1 MVLVVTSYLQIR
13 RKSKESKEIDRGF
26 DRVSAGCRVDD
37 RVGPQGNRRWSA
49 IAHFFGYF
57 FPFFAPTVRIPLF

>member
-37 RVGPQGNRRWSA
+37 RVGPQGNRR
-49 IAHFFGYF
+49 
-57 FPFFAPTVRIPLF
+57 